1 MVTWS
6 CEFDLTPYLSISNT
20 SDHIPPVT
28 PMSSVL
34 FSLSGSQTQIQAI
47 RYFAPEEGTGGEEVA
62 GGEVTGGEGA
72 AGAGAGGVG
81 ALGLGGTACVGGT
94 GGVGET

>member
-1 MVTWS
+1 MSST
-6 CEFDLTPYLSISNT
+6 FTPYLSIT
-20 SDHIPPVT
+20 DASDHNPPVT

-47 RYFAPEEGTGGEEVA
+47 RYLAPEAGTGEGERAGGEGTGGD
-62 GGEVTGGEGA
+62 GA

-81 ALGLGGTACVGGT
+81 ATGLGGTAGVGGT